1 MTHQET
7 EQFVQE
13 ISRMNRRSLIGA
25 LRHLHCDFELDFTDE
40 FLNSISLDRLR
51 HIAIAATT
59 RSHDAHIAPA

>member
-13 ISRMNRRSLIGA
+13 ISQMNRRGLIRT
-25 LRHLHCDFELDFTDE
+25 LKHLHCDFELDFTEE

-51 HIAIAATT
+51 HIAIAAAIQ
-59 RSHDAHIAPA
+59 SHDAHIAPA